1 MTGSKKA
8 VFLSYASQDAE
19 AARHIVAALRSA
31 GIEVWFDQSELRGG
45 DAWDR
50 QISKQIRDCALFIAL
65 ISTHTNARA
74 EGYFRREW
82 RIAVDRTRD
91 MADDEAFL
99 LPVVIDDTPDATAR
113 VPDKFREVQWTRLP
127 GGVAPAAFAER
138 LGRLLAPQE
147 RDAPTPTRLPAGA
160 VPVTDDLRDS
170 SSPSYRPAKG
180 KFASTWW
187 SRPVLL
193 LAAAV
198 VIALAYFLVDR
209 IVLSKRVAEAAK
221 PSALLAREASLGP
234 IPIAIPEKSI
244 AVLPFVDMS
253 EKKDQEYFSDGLAE
267 ELLDLLSQVPD
278 LRVPARTSSFY
289 FKGKSDDIAN
299 IAQKLR
305 VAHVLE
311 GSVRKAGN
319 TIRVTAQLIRADNGY
334 HLWSKTYD
342 RGIKD
347 IFKVQDEIAAAVVDA
362 LKAQLLPAQQISSRH
377 RTGSTEA
384 YTEYLLGNQFRAR
397 DVPAANRQAR
407 AAYQKAVALDPG
419 YAAAYSGLATAEWR
433 IADQLIIDDPAAYQR
448 AAAAADKAIAL
459 APDSPE
465 GYWSRGLLRNSYY
478 FDWHGAEVD
487 FQKALALDANFVP
500 AQVDY
505 AYLLATFGRSAD
517 AIAMTH
523 MSLALDPLS
532 VPAWHVLALLLVN
545 SGQFS
550 EARVAARRLAEV
562 NPGGNNLAFGA
573 DADLFEGR
581 TLEALEGYRRAG
593 GPIRLMGQAMAEYT
607 LGHAAE
613 SQRALE
619 KLLEMG
625 DLSLGYQIAD
635 VYAWRREND
644 KAFEWLERAYQRHD
658 GGLGYVTYDRYLV
671 NLRSDPRY
679 TALLRKL
686 KLSE

>member
-1 MTGSKKA
+1 MTESRRA
-8 VFLSYASQDAE
+8 IFLSYASQDVD
-19 AARHIVAALRSA
+19 AARHIVETLRSA

-65 ISTHTNARA
+65 ISTHTDARA

-127 GGVAPAAFAER
+127 GGITPAAFAER

-147 RDAPTPTRLPAGA
+147 GGPPAPTALPGGA
-160 VPVTDDLRDS
+160 APVTGALRDI
-170 SSPSYRPAKG
+170 SSPAHRAANGNLVK
-180 KFASTWW
+180 TWR
-187 SRPVLL
+187 SKIVLL
-193 LAAAV
+193 LVAAV

-209 IVLSKRVAEAAK
+209 IVLSKRAAEAAK
-221 PSALLAREASLGP
+221 PSAPLAREASLSP

-267 ELLDLLSQVPD
+267 ELLDLLAQVPD

-289 FKGKSDDIAN
+289 FKGKSDDIAS

-362 LKAQLLPAQQISSRH
+362 LKARLLPAQQISSRH
-377 RTGSTEA
+377 RTDNTEA
-384 YTEYLLGNQFRAR
+384 YTQYLLGNQFRAV
-397 DVPAANRQAR
+397 DTPEANLRAV
-407 AAYQKAVALDPG
+407 AAYRKAVVLDPG
-419 YAAAYSGLATAEWR
+419 YAAAYSGLADAEWR
-433 IADQLIIDDPAAYQR
+433 VADMSIGEPGAYQR
-448 AAAAADKAIAL
+448 AATAADKAIAL

-465 GYWSRGLLRNSYY
+465 GYWARGLLRNSYY

-487 FQKALALDANFVP
+487 LQKALALDANFVP
-500 AQVDY
+500 AQVEY
-505 AYLLATFGRSAD
+505 AFLLATFGRSAD
-517 AIAMTH
+517 AIAMLH
-523 MSLALDPLS
+523 QSLAVDPLS
-532 VPAWHVLALLLVN
+532 VPAWHSLALLLAHT
-545 SGQFS
+545 GQFS

-562 NPGGNNLAFGA
+562 EPGGENEASGA
-573 DADLFEGR
+573 DADLFDGR
-581 TLEALEGYRRAG
+581 IREALEGYQRLL
-593 GPIRLMGQAMAEYT
+593 GPIGLMGQAMAEHT

-613 SQRALE
+613 SQRALD
-619 KLLEMG
+619 KLIKIGAE
-625 DLSLGYQIAD
+625 SLGYQIAD

-658 GGLGYVTYDRYLV
+658 GGMGYVTYDRFLA
-671 NLRSDPRY
+671 NLRTDPRY
-679 TALLRKL
+679 AALLRKL